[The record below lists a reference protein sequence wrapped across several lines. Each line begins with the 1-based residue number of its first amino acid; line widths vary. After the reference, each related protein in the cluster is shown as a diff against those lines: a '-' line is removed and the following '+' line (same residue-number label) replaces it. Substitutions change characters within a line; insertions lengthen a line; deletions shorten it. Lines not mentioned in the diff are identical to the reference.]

1 MIKPIKSLWKFI
13 KKLIKWFLIIIFLF
27 ILSAV
32 IFGVIINSP
41 QFIEWSENNRQVRIA
56 ECHSDI
62 GPDNCTENGYQ
73 TREYNE
79 QQLFEMEAERE
90 QRRLEREQ
98 QRLEREQEREQREQ
112 ARLEQ
117 EREERLRL
125 AEQRS
130 LEQAQSR
137 IRSQLFAYC
146 YEQIKNSA
154 LYPSRVDFNVMF
166 GTETNIYNN
175 FNASSQMPNRFVM
188 RTSGEM
194 INGFGNMIPFQASCK
209 VDFNN
214 TEFSLSELIIN

>member
-1 MIKPIKSLWKFI
+1 MFKFLL
-13 KKLIKWFLIIIFLF
+13 KVTKWVVIYP
-27 ILSAV
+27 V
-32 IFGVIINSP
+32 IFITVSMLLWA
-41 QFIEWSENNRQVRIA
+41 FIDPEGSGWNASSNASKQKRIENCIA
-56 ECHSDI
+56 DI
-62 GPDNCTENGYQ
+62 GSENCTENGYP
-73 TREYNE
+73 TTAFKE
-79 QQLFEMEAERE
+79 QQRLEQEQERE
-90 QRRLEREQ
+90 QRRLAQEAEQ
-98 QRLEREQEREQREQ
+98 QRQEQEREQREQ
-112 ARLEQ
+112 ARLDQ

-125 AEQRS
+125 AEQRR

-137 IRSQLFAYC
+137 IQSQLFAYC

-194 INGFGNMIPFQASCK
+194 MNGFGNMIPFQASCK